1 MPHHQKNTQDARSYR
16 ERLRYPVILLVLL
29 DLITLGLYSAVR
41 CYSVHAELSE
51 HKGRRL
57 FSPAF
62 LHVLVVIT
70 FLLAI
75 LRWSRGSMPWDATVL
90 MAQFGSALLMIT
102 LLLVFRQALH
112 DEFKLRVRP
121 LPLAIFGFWYLQ
133 YQINRGHEH
142 AARQQESWLVPATVA
157 LLSIIIRMALIT
169 LPWILL

>member
-1 MPHHQKNTQDARSYR
+1 MPHHQKNKQDAKYSR
-16 ERLRYPVILLVLL
+16 ERLRHPVILLVLL

-41 CYSVHAELSE
+41 CYPVHAGLSE

-70 FLLAI
+70 SLLAI
-75 LRWSRGSMPWDATVL
+75 LRLSRGSMPWDATVL

-142 AARQQESWLVPATVA
+142 AVRQQESWVVPATVA
-157 LLSIIIRMALIT
+157 PLSIVIRMALIT
-169 LPWILL
+169 LPWSLL